1 MRVAKFGGGCL
12 REPEDFINV
21 ARILK
26 DGQPESTVIVVS
38 AVFGVTDQLHNST
51 QFALKSEDS
60 ISLSVT
66 NLRTRHL
73 EIIEQAIDDPSIRD
87 RVGIS
92 IERRLK
98 KLERLLYGVA
108 YIGEVT
114 PSVWVLILSQGE
126 RLAVDIL
133 TGVLDDHG
141 LSAEGLESDAI
152 GFITDCAFENATVNM
167 PTAKINLQERILP
180 LIEEDIIPV
189 VTGFFGCNDSGQPTS
204 FGRNGSD
211 YSAAIIAHCLN
222 FPAIDIWKDVN
233 GFMTSDPEFTESAV
247 PITHLSYD
255 EAAELSY
262 FGAKILHPRTVE
274 PLRGSNI
281 VIRICNIRDPDGFCT
296 TILPDGV
303 AKEDV
308 IKSVTC
314 SSDISVL
321 KVRGAGVGFRSGIIG
336 EIGNRL
342 SGIDIN
348 IYSVIT
354 SQTCINLLVDAKDA
368 VKSRQVLEPL
378 IGGVIERIDVRDD
391 VALIAIVGEGVI
403 TTKGLAA
410 RVFSAVAEMG
420 VNVEMFSA
428 GASDVAYYFIVQQD
442 DMDTA
447 IQAVHKSFFDEQA
460 QT

>member
-1 MRVAKFGGGCL
+1 MKVAKFGGGCL
-12 REPEDFINV
+12 RVPADFINI
-21 ARILK
+21 ANILRE
-26 DGQPESTVIVVS
+26 GQSESTVLVVS

-51 QFALKSEDS
+51 EFALRSEES
-60 ISLSVT
+60 IPLSIA
-66 NLRTRHL
+66 NIRTQHL
-73 EIIEQAIDDPSIRD
+73 EIIEQAIDNSTIRD
-87 RVGIS
+87 RVKNS
-92 IERRLK
+92 IEKRLK

-108 YIGEVT
+108 YIGEIT
-114 PSVWVLILSQGE
+114 ASVLTLILSQGE

-133 TGVLDDHG
+133 TGVLNDQE
-141 LSAEGLESDAI
+141 LNAEALESDII
-152 GFITDCAFENATVNM
+152 GIVTDCVFENATVNM
-167 PTAKINLQERILP
+167 PTTRTNLQDRILP
-180 LIEEDIIPV
+180 LLDEDIIPV
-189 VTGFFGCNDSGQPTS
+189 ITGFFGCNESGQPTS

-222 FPAIDIWKDVN
+222 APALDIWKDVN
-233 GFMTSDPEFTESAV
+233 GFMTTDPEFTESAV
-247 PITHLSYD
+247 SITHLSYD

-281 VIRICNIRDPDGFCT
+281 EIRIRNIRNPDGFCT
-296 TILPDGV
+296 TILPDGF

-314 SSDISVL
+314 NSDIAVL
-321 KVRGAGVGFRSGIIG
+321 KVRGAGVGFMSGIIG
-336 EIGNRL
+336 EIGNQLSRL
-342 SGIDIN
+342 NIN
-348 IYSVIT
+348 IHSVIT

-368 VKSRQVLEPL
+368 KMSKQTLEPL
-378 IGGVIERIDVRDD
+378 VGGVIERIDVSDD

-410 RVFSAVAEMG
+410 RVFSAVAASG

-442 DMDTA
+442 DMNAA
-447 IQAVHKSFFDEQA
+447 IQAVHRSFFEEQVP
-460 QT
+460 T

>member
-1 MRVAKFGGGCL
+1 VRVAKFGGGCL
-12 REPEDFINV
+12 RVPEDFINI
-21 ARILK
+21 ANILK
-26 DGQPESTVIVVS
+26 EGQPESTVLVVS
-38 AVFGVTDQLHNST
+38 AVFGVTDIILNST
-51 QFALKSEDS
+51 KFALKSEGS
-60 ISLSVT
+60 ISLSIA
-66 NLRTRHL
+66 NIRTRHL
-73 EIIEQAIDDPSIRD
+73 EIIEQAINDSSIRD
-87 RVGIS
+87 RVRLS

-114 PSVWVLILSQGE
+114 ASVWSLILSQGE

-133 TGVLDDHG
+133 TGVLDDQG
-141 LSAEGLESDAI
+141 LSAEALESDVI
-152 GFITDCAFENATVNM
+152 GIITDYVFENATVNI
-167 PTAKINLQERILP
+167 PTTKTNLQERILP
-180 LIEEDIIPV
+180 LLDEDVIPV
-189 VTGFFGCNDSGQPTS
+189 ITGFFGCNDSGQPTS

-222 FPAIDIWKDVN
+222 APALDIWKDAN
-233 GFMTSDPEFTESAV
+233 GFMTTDPKFTESAI

-281 VIRICNIRDPDGFCT
+281 EIQIRNIRDPHGFCT
-296 TILPDGV
+296 AILPDGY

-321 KVRGAGVGFRSGIIG
+321 KVRGAGVGFKSGIIG

-342 SGIDIN
+342 SGTNIN

-354 SQTCINLLVDAKDA
+354 SQTCINLFVDAKDA
-368 VKSRQVLEPL
+368 LKSKQTLEPL
-378 IGGVIERIDVRDD
+378 VGGVIERIDVSDD
-391 VALIAIVGEGVI
+391 VALIAIVGEGVL

-410 RVFSAVAEMG
+410 RVFSSVAEVG

-428 GASDVAYYFIVQQD
+428 GASDVAYYFIVRQD
-442 DMDTA
+442 DMNVA
-447 IQAVHKSFFDEQA
+447 IQAVHQSFFEEQV

>member
-1 MRVAKFGGGCL
+1 MK
-12 REPEDFINV
+12 N
-21 ARILK
+21 
-26 DGQPESTVIVVS
+26 GQPESTVIVVS
-38 AVFGVTDQLHNST
+38 AIYGVTDQLHNST
-51 QFALKSEDS
+51 KFALKSEDS
-60 ISLSVT
+60 IPLSIT

-73 EIIEQAIDDPSIRD
+73 DIIEQAIGNTSIQD
-87 RVGIS
+87 RVKRS
-92 IERRLK
+92 IEGRLK

-114 PSVWVLILSQGE
+114 VSVWALILSQGE

-133 TGVLDDHG
+133 AAVLNDQG
-141 LSAEGLESDAI
+141 LCAEGLESDVI
-152 GFITDCAFENATVNM
+152 GLITDCVFDNATVNIPM
-167 PTAKINLQERILP
+167 AKINLKKRILP
-180 LIEEDIIPV
+180 LLDEDIIPV

-211 YSAAIIAHCLN
+211 YSAAVIAHCLN
-222 FPAIDIWKDVN
+222 APALDIWKDVN
-233 GFMTSDPEFTESAV
+233 GFMTTDPKFAESAI

-281 VIRICNIRDPDGFCT
+281 EIQIRNIRNPDGFCT
-296 TILPDGV
+296 TILPDGF

-314 SSDISVL
+314 NSDISVL
-321 KVRGAGVGFRSGIIG
+321 KVRGAGVGFKSGIIG

-342 SGIDIN
+342 SGIEIN

-354 SQTCINLLVDAKDA
+354 SQTCINLIVDAKDA
-368 VKSRQVLEPL
+368 VKSKQILEPL
-378 IGGVIERIDVRDD
+378 VGGVIERIDVSNN
-391 VALIAIVGEGVI
+391 VALIALVGEGVL

-410 RVFSAVAEMG
+410 RVFSAVAEYG

-428 GASDVAYYFIVQQD
+428 GASDVAYNFIVQQD
-442 DMDTA
+442 DMNAA
-447 IQAVHKSFFDEQA
+447 IQAVHRSFFEEQVS
-460 QT
+460 T